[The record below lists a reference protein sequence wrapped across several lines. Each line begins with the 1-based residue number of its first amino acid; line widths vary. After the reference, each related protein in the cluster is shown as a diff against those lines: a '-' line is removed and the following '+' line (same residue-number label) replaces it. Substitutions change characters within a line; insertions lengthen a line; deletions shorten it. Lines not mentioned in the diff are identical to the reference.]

1 MSNLVGHSAR
11 TNGRQVVVQ
20 RHQRREE
27 GDELRV
33 EKKKS
38 KETGVSAY
46 LSMEECVRIQRQ

>member
-33 EKKKS
+33 EKKN

-46 LSMEECVRIQRQ
+46 LSMEECVHIHTQ